1 MSIADC
7 PSDEL
12 SLTFPPFVR
21 AWDGTENPLPMRVI
35 RPAAAR
41 RAHTLLSKA
50 PPWVYTGPTSQPF
63 NFCKSVRRLCKDIVA
78 HCDALRHVD
87 ISRLLFTVTQAR
99 SHRLHGLQAR
109 VTPLRFRGGAL
120 ARRRWGTMYRVQRY
134 FVGGRE
140 ILYVIAFCLPRFLD
154 QDFDNKLVTLFHEL
168 YHINPAFDGDL
179 RRHQGRYS
187 LHSHSKSNY
196 DQQMAELARGYL
208 SNGAQAGLH
217 DFLRL
222 DFNQLEHRHGSV
234 VGVVVPRP
242 KLIPLPARRA
252 AEVVTPSAKQ

>member
-1 MSIADC
+1 
-7 PSDEL
+7 
-12 SLTFPPFVR
+12 
-21 AWDGTENPLPMRVI
+21 
-35 RPAAAR
+35 
-41 RAHTLLSKA
+41 
-50 PPWVYTGPTSQPF
+50 
-63 NFCKSVRRLCKDIVA
+63 
-78 HCDALRHVD
+78 
-87 ISRLLFTVTQAR
+87 
-99 SHRLHGLQAR
+99 
-109 VTPLRFRGGAL
+109 
-120 ARRRWGTMYRVQRY
+120 MYRVQRY

-242 KLIPLPARRA
+242 KLIPLPARKA
-252 AEVVTPSAKQ
+252 AEVATPSAKQ